1 MTSEGQGAQ
10 AGCRLFRCAAIA
22 AIVTLF
28 PHPARAEDAGWR
40 AYDRGDLQAAA
51 RAYEGGA
58 QRGERLAQYNYAMMI
73 LRAETPGTP
82 AEALVWLRK
91 SAEQGYPQAQFN
103 LGLLYER
110 GAMLPK
116 SLPDATAWFRR
127 AAEQGHVEAQIAT
140 GTQYFL
146 GRGARRDETEACRWY
161 ELAADGGDAGAQYLA
176 ASCYEHGYGEWPK
189 DLDRALAWYVQAA
202 RAGDVAAQAKAKA
215 LVRR

>member
-1 MTSEGQGAQ
+1 MGEGQGAR
-10 AGCRLFRCAAIA
+10 AGRHLFQCAAFA
-22 AIVTLF
+22 AIVALS

-40 AYDRGDLQAAA
+40 AYDRGDLMAAA
-51 RAYEGGA
+51 HAYAAGA
-58 QRGERLAQYNYAMMI
+58 KRGERLAQYNYAMMI
-73 LRAETPGTP
+73 LRAETQGTP

-91 SAEQGYPQAQFN
+91 SADQGYPQAQFN

-116 SLPDATAWFRR
+116 SLPDATTWFRR
-127 AAEQGHVEAQIAT
+127 AAEQDHVEAQIAT

-161 ELAADGGDAGAQYLA
+161 ERAADGGDAGAQYLA

-189 DLDRALAWYVQAA
+189 DADRALAWYVQAA
-202 RAGDVAAQAKAKA
+202 RGGDVAAAAKAKA
-215 LVRR
+215 LVKR